1 VEGRNRR
8 LHKNTQTSYIKNT
21 NTTGLKKLR
30 DKTSREKGACSST
43 SCRDST
49 EENRVMEETEGVT
62 EKATW
67 QFAKE
72 GAGP

>member
-1 VEGRNRR
+1 
-8 LHKNTQTSYIKNT
+8 
-21 NTTGLKKLR
+21 LKKLR